1 MAAFMRKNTIQVQ
14 FQQNATRPSAMEVH
28 NFIENKLQ
36 LNEDQI
42 DTIQLVAQ
50 DRFIYI
56 KVTSVTI
63 MQRILNQYT
72 NEEIAFTYGNGE
84 ITKVSVD
91 IAIGNLI
98 TVRVFDLPPEVPDE
112 ILKAKLQLYGTV
124 HDIRKEKWSQQY
136 NLKVYNGVRAAK
148 MNIKT
153 NIPNSMSVVGYRISV
168 TYAGQPKSCF
178 ICGKADHIKDNCPSR
193 SFRLTKKSSTEL
205 HVGDDTFVNLQELTS
220 SNNEDTADKEK
231 DNLMERKK
239 ETAMAEKALPIQE
252 LENAL
257 HQENDKDQTE
267 QRNPPS
273 VQDTEKEKMKTNEK
287 QTNDPEN
294 KYSVMSQENEPR
306 DPKMRKIERDKTIA
320 AWNAPMQCDESSNI
334 ATTNTELNARS
345 DKMEVGIEAERSTRK
360 DDDPIHGGAATV
372 TENNNVTQPRKAKF
386 SPRDPRIKPVE
397 IQTNTTDNS
406 TDPDMKKKG
415 TTRFT
420 PY

>member
-136 NLKVYNGVRAAK
+136 NLKVYN
-148 MNIKT
+148 
-153 NIPNSMSVVGYRISV
+153 
-168 TYAGQPKSCF
+168 
-178 ICGKADHIKDNCPSR
+178 
-193 SFRLTKKSSTEL
+193 
-205 HVGDDTFVNLQELTS
+205 
-220 SNNEDTADKEK
+220 
-231 DNLMERKK
+231 
-239 ETAMAEKALPIQE
+239 
-252 LENAL
+252 
-257 HQENDKDQTE
+257 
-267 QRNPPS
+267 
-273 VQDTEKEKMKTNEK
+273 
-287 QTNDPEN
+287 
-294 KYSVMSQENEPR
+294 
-306 DPKMRKIERDKTIA
+306 
-320 AWNAPMQCDESSNI
+320 
-334 ATTNTELNARS
+334 
-345 DKMEVGIEAERSTRK
+345 
-360 DDDPIHGGAATV
+360 
-372 TENNNVTQPRKAKF
+372 
-386 SPRDPRIKPVE
+386 
-397 IQTNTTDNS
+397 
-406 TDPDMKKKG
+406 
-415 TTRFT
+415 
-420 PY
+420 